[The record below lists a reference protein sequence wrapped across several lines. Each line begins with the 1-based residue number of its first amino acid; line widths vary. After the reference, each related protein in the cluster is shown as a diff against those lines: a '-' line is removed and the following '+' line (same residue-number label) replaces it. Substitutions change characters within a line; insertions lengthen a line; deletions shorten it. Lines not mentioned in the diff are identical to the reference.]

1 MPTRREVLKGGLGV
15 FALGVGGSA
24 LGAHGAIRSIVGP
37 LAQRSG
43 TASPLGAAML
53 EQLKASRPLGAR
65 SFDPKARM
73 IDGFAFK
80 SWFEGDDFE
89 EDIPFHSMPHD
100 FPNGE
105 PPEPTEEIDV
115 VVIGG
120 GLSGLAS
127 AYELREYN
135 PVVFEL
141 HDVFGGNAQGGRIHG
156 APFSLGSAYFIT
168 PDPGGELDRFYAEL
182 GLHEVIRA
190 DELASPV
197 EIEGEINPDIWS
209 GMGVPK
215 EDIPAY
221 EAYRKLVI
229 RMTDEYPDVPFDQD
243 WMLELD
249 QLSLR
254 EHIEQEMGM
263 PVPAA
268 LAAAIQAYC
277 YSSFTAGWEEISAML
292 GWNFLAAE
300 EFGRWV
306 LPGGNAW
313 IADKLW
319 EKLYPL
325 DRTDP
330 DHAPHL
336 RPNRHVVDTRQV
348 QDGRWQVTWKE
359 PDGAY
364 LSLLAREVVMAC
376 PKNIARLMIPG
387 LEQEDEARYSAMRL
401 TRRAYLVANVIVNRP
416 IPLDFYDIFLL
427 EHPEDFPMSEG
438 EAGGMWRYTDVLNG
452 SFTQEPGGAP
462 LPIEPSVLTL
472 YWPLAYEDARFT
484 LFLGDPIETYA
495 KALAAKLRET
505 LHLVGMDE
513 SDVMEIR
520 LARWGHAMPV
530 ARVGFVADGSA
541 GLVRSAYRESMH
553 FVNQDNW
560 ALPAVENAFLDAFE
574 VAKTVRGRLG

>member
-24 LGAHGAIRSIVGP
+24 LGAHSAIRSIVGP

-89 EDIPFHSMPHD
+89 EEIPFHSMPHD

-141 HDVFGGNAQGGRIHG
+141 HDVFGGNAQGGRMHG

-209 GMGVPK
+209 GLGVPK

-229 RMTDEYPDVPFDQD
+229 RMTDKYPDVPFDQG

-249 QLSLR
+249 KLSLR

-359 PDGAY
+359 PDGI
-364 LSLLAREVVMAC
+364 VVVDYDWCIGCRYCQAAC
-376 PKNIARLMIPG
+376 PYYGRRFNWGKPEIPRDEITVRQHYLGNRIRPKGKMEKCTFCIQRTRKGRLPACVEACPTGARVFGNL
-387 LEQEDEARYSAMRL
+387 
-401 TRRAYLVANVIVNRP
+401 
-416 IPLDFYDIFLL
+416 LD
-427 EHPEDFPMSEG
+427 PES
-438 EAGGMWRYTDVLNG
+438 
-452 SFTQEPGGAP
+452 
-462 LPIEPSVLTL
+462 
-472 YWPLAYEDARFT
+472 
-484 LFLGDPIETYA
+484 
-495 KALAAKLRET
+495 
-505 LHLVGMDE
+505 
-513 SDVMEIR
+513 EIR
-520 LARWGHAMPV
+520 YVLKHKKVFRMK
-530 ARVGFVADGSA
+530 
-541 GLVRSAYRESMH
+541 E
-553 FVNQDNW
+553 
-560 ALPAVENAFLDAFE
+560 E
-574 VAKTVRGRLG
+574 LGTDPKFWYFID